1 MRDEELAARAGS
13 VREASPGSSI
23 GSPRRPKRVVG
34 SLAPE
39 LDTGGARV
47 EATFDSLADRLEQRL
62 ERLAA
67 AGLEGIRG
75 CAPSWLSASDPIWS
89 RLEEDLLGSLRAE
102 LASFRVGLLPG
113 GLPRAD
119 AFLVDL
125 AEEAGDLESLL
136 PGHRLAQAS
145 LWGAWF
151 ELVAEATAS
160 RRAKRELLARGSRYF
175 LRYGELVGRYLSDA
189 YRRRVEQ
196 RSGQPCLSVGGPLA
210 QSNPFAEID
219 PNFEAERF
227 HLGAIVW
234 GGPAEGV
241 ARELASRLD
250 RVVHLRR
257 RGGASWVCLSGRE
270 ELCDRRRRALR
281 AFVPE
286 PTDARIAIGLEGF
299 GEEGLQL
306 SFRQAAQARSLACRE
321 SAVTH
326 YADVAVEA
334 LALQLVD
341 DARSFASHELRGID
355 DESAASQ
362 RLRETLAAYF
372 AADLNAASAAA
383 SLGVHHQTVA
393 NRLRTIEDRL
403 GRPLLA
409 RTLELALALRLR
421 ERMAP

>member
-1 MRDEELAARAGS
+1 M
-13 VREASPGSSI
+13 
-23 GSPRRPKRVVG
+23 
-34 SLAPE
+34 
-39 LDTGGARV
+39 
-47 EATFDSLADRLEQRL
+47 FDRLADRLERRL
-62 ERLAA
+62 GRLAA
-67 AGLEGIRG
+67 SGLEGIRG
-75 CAPSWLSASDPIWS
+75 CALAWLSASDPIWS
-89 RLEEDLLGSLRAE
+89 RLEENLLASLHAE

-119 AFLVDL
+119 AFLVEL

-136 PGHRLAQAS
+136 PGLRLAQTS

-151 ELVAEATAS
+151 ELVADATTS
-160 RRAKRELLARGSRYF
+160 RRVKRELLTRGSRYF
-175 LRYGELVGRYLSDA
+175 LRYAELVGRYVSDA
-189 YRRRVEQ
+189 YCRRMEQ
-196 RSGQPCLSVGGPLA
+196 RSGQPCLMVGGPLA
-210 QSNPFAEID
+210 RPNPFAEVD
-219 PNFEAERF
+219 PSFEVERF

-234 GGPAEGV
+234 GGPAEGI

-250 RVVHLRR
+250 RVVHVRS
-257 RGGASWVCLSGRE
+257 RGTASWVCLSGRE
-270 ELCDRRRRALR
+270 RLCDRRRRELR
-281 AFVPE
+281 GFTPGE
-286 PTDARIAIGLEGF
+286 TGPRIAIGLEGF

-306 SFRQAAQARSLACRE
+306 SFRQAAQARSLARPE

-326 YADVAVEA
+326 YADIAVEA
-334 LALQLVD
+334 LALQLAD

-355 DESAASQ
+355 DDSAASQ

-383 SLGVHHQTVA
+383 RLGVHHQTVA

-421 ERMAP
+421 ERMSP